1 MSTRK
6 TASSLRPGTN
16 PSSSSHRSVLQGTKN
31 FVWNREEVSSNLPYH
46 NHNYDIPFNRPP
58 NEVNFMG
65 GLGSRKAHHR
75 SKLHPQRFSTVQ
87 KLMRMRTSNRILET
101 LTEDLRTVN
110 LCRHRGDRRRQAQDV
125 TEFIR
130 KMTDELQTAGNVE
143 HSTPSDQSDVLR
155 CTVRKKLTND
165 DYRDMIRRL
174 DRILLEDDRPS
185 AGPDVSFRDWALR
198 ERYNFRNRGN
208 VALMRRERETLE
220 SELCSSVD
228 TRSHE
233 YISNE
238 GRRVTRV
245 HRATR
250 IPHVEGHMYGPF
262 TRLPVEDPLLEN
274 ETKFGIPLSLLVR
287 SYREMDTKKEGERN
301 LIDTRLS
308 HMRIPLCPKS
318 SDSSEDEDQMEEVK
332 ILSFLR
338 TPYFPIPTIR
348 RQKKRRKDRLRS
360 RWLQKNRLKR
370 ITMLLYDRSLENM
383 RGGRRRKGRVSEQG
397 QVSASRGSSGGRT
410 RPERTS
416 EAGED
421 PHGEAQRAAGDVSE
435 KRQRYYRF
443 IEDKSRQY
451 RRAYDESLQQ
461 RMTSFQ
467 EFKTS
472 ETASDTDARS
482 ETSRKKA
489 RLQGLRL
496 EEPKAPTERLQLTF
510 PPNRFKSLSKNDT
523 RRGAFYIDPEFYDK
537 MRDFKRYKQRSKYYT
552 SLMRSRAD
560 IRQRLQVNGPEFEE
574 EQIGAGP
581 KYYSRL
587 ATEWDGY
594 YVHELRYR
602 PRVRKFC
609 PKTDI
614 LTMRDQRRKVFL
626 KYFIE
631 ENLLQRRARQTLER
645 QYARWIRNFCKRIRP
660 LFKVWKEEAYSKLV
674 TATNQEKEATDE
686 TARLQAAL
694 QDRRNRTDAIT
705 ERILL
710 LEERWTRV
718 MQIRNYYYLLM
729 DSQWRLE
736 NDFFHRAED
745 GSLLTVP
752 ESIQNCKTIFI
763 RTEGNNI
770 GTEIAQFYLQQT
782 FPALERLPGCEPDV
796 ELLQRGLMLLNLR
809 TIDLI
814 SKYNQKLMVFSKID
828 YHYKDVL
835 EQFPRYFTNH
845 HDLLHLYG
853 TKMESI
859 QHKNDRL
866 KAQFQQ
872 LLGSPLQQ
880 SVFNKIMRITTSAVG
895 QLYLFVRK
903 LQHRQVEIV
912 EVEPKDKLSA
922 VHQHV
927 MDLLSELDLLPLDV
941 LKEAEKEARK
951 NRKTLFREANE
962 ACKRKMVL
970 DLLRKQLRF
979 HVRK

>member
-1 MSTRK
+1 MSARK
-6 TASSLRPGTN
+6 SASSLLPGTK
-16 PSSSSHRSVLQGTKN
+16 PTTSSHRSVLRGTKN
-31 FVWNREEVSSNLPYH
+31 FVWNREEISSNLPYH
-46 NHNYDIPFNRPP
+46 NHNYEIPFNKPP

-65 GLGSRKAHHR
+65 GLGSKKPNFR

-101 LTEDLRTVN
+101 LTEDLRNVN
-110 LCRHRGDRRRQAQDV
+110 LCRHRGDQRRKAKNV

-130 KMTDELQTAGNVE
+130 KMTDELQTAGNIE

-155 CTVRKKLTND
+155 CTVRKKMTND
-165 DYRDMIRRL
+165 DYREMIKRL
-174 DRILLEDDRPS
+174 DKILLEDDRPS
-185 AGPDVSFRDWALR
+185 AGQNVSFRDWAMR
-198 ERYNFRNRGN
+198 ERYNFRNRSN
-208 VALMRRERETLE
+208 IEMMKRERETLE

-238 GRRVTRV
+238 GRRVTKVR
-245 HRATR
+245 RSTK

-338 TPYFPIPTIR
+338 TPYFPIPTIK

-383 RGGRRRKGRVSEQG
+383 RAGRRRKGGKHVDAGPTS
-397 QVSASRGSSGGRT
+397 SHASSSGRS
-410 RPERTS
+410 RSERKAS
-416 EAGED
+416 GSKESA
-421 PHGEAQRAAGDVSE
+421 PAKVVSE

-443 IEDKSRQY
+443 IEDKSQQY
-451 RRAYDESLQQ
+451 RRMYDESLQQ

-467 EFKTS
+467 DFKAS
-472 ETASDTDARS
+472 ETASDDNRS

-489 RLQGLRL
+489 KLQGLRL
-496 EEPKAPTERLQLTF
+496 EEPKPAAEKLELTF

-523 RRGAFYIDPEFYDK
+523 RKGAFYIDPEFYDK

-552 SLMRSRAD
+552 SLMRSRPD
-560 IRQRLQVNGPEFEE
+560 VRQRLQVNAPEFEE
-574 EQIGAGP
+574 EQLGAAT

-587 ATEWDGY
+587 ATEWDNY
-594 YVHELRYR
+594 YIHELRYR

-614 LTMRDQRRKVFL
+614 LNMRDQRRKVFL
-626 KYFIE
+626 QYFIE
-631 ENLLQRRARQTLER
+631 ENLLQRRARQSLER
-645 QYARWIRNFCKRIRP
+645 QYANWIKNFCKRIRP

-674 TATNQEKEATDE
+674 AATDREKEATQE
-686 TARLQAAL
+686 TVRLRTIL
-694 QDRRNRTDAIT
+694 QDRQNKMDSIT

-710 LEERWTRV
+710 LEQRWTKV

-736 NDFFHRAED
+736 NDFFHRAPD
-745 GSLLTVP
+745 GSLYTVS
-752 ESIQNCKTIFI
+752 ESIKNCKSIFI
-763 RTEGNNI
+763 RTAGSNI
-770 GTEIAQFYLQQT
+770 GTEIAAFYLEKT
-782 FPALERLPGCEPDV
+782 FPELARLPGCEPDV
-796 ELLQRGLMLLNLR
+796 VLLQRGLTQLNLR

-814 SKYNQKLMVFSKID
+814 NKYNQKLMVFSKID
-828 YHYKDVL
+828 YHYKEVL

-845 HDLLHLYG
+845 HDLLNLYG
-853 TKMESI
+853 AKMESI
-859 QHKNDRL
+859 QSKNDKL
-866 KAQFQQ
+866 KTQFRD
-872 LLGSPLQQ
+872 LLGDPLKM
-880 SVFNKIMRITTSAVG
+880 SVYNKIMRITTSAVG

-912 EVEPKDKLSA
+912 DITAKDKLSA
-922 VHQHV
+922 IHQHI

-941 LKEAEKEARK
+941 LREAEKEARK
-951 NRKTLFREANE
+951 NRKTLFKEANE
-962 ACKRKMVL
+962 AYKRKMVL